1 MYGNSQCYKSGAI
14 KLERQEKLNLYNEAI
29 AFYEF
34 AECGRKN
41 VLENKNVESY
51 IPYIVNM
58 SFATELFLKL
68 LLIENG
74 KTAGEVK
81 KLSHHLSDLYEQL
94 TDEQKNAI
102 YKSFKQPMIY
112 SIPNELKRANDAF
125 VRWRYLVLDKSHRQ
139 IKRSHTSHPFCEKSK
154 ALSGKQTNDD
164 GSGPNAIPLYFL
176 KELNEA
182 LCSMCRDF

>member
-1 MYGNSQCYKSGAI
+1 M
-14 KLERQEKLNLYNEAI
+14 ERNEKINLYNEAV

-41 VLENKNVESY
+41 IPEKKNVESH

-74 KTAGEVK
+74 KTADEVK
-81 KLSHHLSDLYEQL
+81 KLSHHLFDLYEQL
-94 TDEQKNAI
+94 TDEQKNSI

-112 SIPNELKRANDAF
+112 SIPDELKRANNAF
-125 VRWRYLVLDKSHRQ
+125 ILWRYLVIDKSRRQ
-139 IKRSHTSHPFCEKSK
+139 PKRSHPSYPFYKKSK
-154 ALSGKQTNDD
+154 VLSGKQPKDD
-164 GSGPNAIPLYFL
+164 GSGPNAIPICFL
-176 KELNEA
+176 KELNEV
-182 LCSMCRDF
+182 LCSICQENLGIAP

>member
-1 MYGNSQCYKSGAI
+1 M
-14 KLERQEKLNLYNEAI
+14 ERYEKINLYNEAV

-41 VLENKNVESY
+41 IPEKKNVESH

-81 KLSHHLSDLYEQL
+81 KLSHHLYDLYDQL
-94 TDEQKNAI
+94 TDEQKDSI
-102 YKSFKQPMIY
+102 YNSFKQPMIY
-112 SIPNELKRANDAF
+112 SIPDELQKANNAF
-125 VRWRYLVLDKSHRQ
+125 ILWRYLVIDKSRRQ
-139 IKRSHTSHPFCEKSK
+139 TQRHPIGHPFCRKPK
-154 ALSGKQTNDD
+154 ALSGKQPKDD
-164 GSGPNAIPLYFL
+164 GNGPNAIPICFL
-176 KELNEA
+176 KELNEV
-182 LCSMCRDF
+182 LCSICQENLGIAP